1 MIGRRRSQKHP
12 RTRIVFVTDLHGSE
26 RCFRKWLNSARVLEA
41 DCLVMGGDLTGKS
54 LVPLV
59 ETSEGWRAERG
70 ADVALA
76 RDEEQLAELRKRIR
90 AGGGY
95 DVLVSG
101 AEQERLAGDGE
112 LREELFQRRM
122 REVLRGWVE
131 LAEERLPATETPA
144 FFMLGNDDD
153 ESLLADVG
161 GSDVLRYVENEVCE
175 LPGGHE
181 MISFGYSTP
190 TPWDTPREMSEEEL
204 GEAIGRLS
212 GQLADPRRAVFNLH
226 CPPRDTNLDQAPVL
240 DDELRPKLGPAGTVT
255 GSVGSSAVR
264 EAIERDQPLLALHGH
279 VHECPAVEP
288 LGSTLCV
295 NAGSEYQDGVLRAAI
310 IDLEA
315 DGVRQWQLISS

>member
-1 MIGRRRSQKHP
+1 VIRRRRSRKGP
-12 RTRIVFVTDLHGSE
+12 RTRLVFVTDLHGSE
-26 RCFRKWLNSARVLEA
+26 SCFRKWVNSARVLEA

-70 ADVALA
+70 GTTALA
-76 RDEEQLAELRKRIR
+76 RDDAELAELRKRIR

-95 DVLVSG
+95 DVLVSA
-101 AEQERLAGDGE
+101 AEHEQLSSDPQ

-131 LAEERLPATETPA
+131 VAEERLPATGTPA

-161 GSDVLRYVENEVCE
+161 GSEILRYVENEVCE

-190 TPWDTPREMSEEEL
+190 TPWDTPREMSEEQL
-204 GEAIGRLS
+204 GEAIGRLA
-212 GQLADPRRAVFNLH
+212 GELTDPRRAVFNLH

-240 DDELRPKLGPAGTVT
+240 DEELRPKLGAVSTLT

-264 EAIERDQPLLALHGH
+264 EAIERDQPLLGLHGH
-279 VHECPAVEP
+279 VHECPAVER
-288 LGSTLCV
+288 LGPTLCV
-295 NAGSEYQDGVLRAAI
+295 NAGSEYQDGILRAAI

-315 DGVRQWQLISS
+315 DRVRQWQLISS

>member
-1 MIGRRRSQKHP
+1 VIGRRRSRKRP

-26 RCFRKWLNSARVLEA
+26 TCFRKWLNSASVLGA

-70 ADVALA
+70 GNSALA
-76 RDEEQLAELRKRIR
+76 RDDEELAKLRKRIR

-95 DVLVSG
+95 DVLVSA

-122 REVLRGWVE
+122 REVLRSWVE
-131 LAEERLPATETPA
+131 LAEERLPATGTPA
-144 FFMLGNDDD
+144 VFMLGNDDD

-161 GSDVLRYVENEVCE
+161 GSEVLRYVENEVCE

-190 TPWDTPREMSEEEL
+190 TPWNTPREMSEEEL

-212 GQLADPRRAVFNLH
+212 GQLADPRRAIFNLH

-240 DDELRPKLGPAGTVT
+240 DEELRPKLGPAGTIT
-255 GSVGSSAVR
+255 GSVGSNAVR

-279 VHECPAVEP
+279 VHECPAVER
-288 LGSTLCV
+288 LGSSLCV

>member
-1 MIGRRRSQKHP
+1 MIGRRRSRKGP

-26 RCFRKWLNSARVLEA
+26 ACFRKWLNSARVLEA

-54 LVPLV
+54 LVPIV
-59 ETSEGWRAERG
+59 ETGDGWRAERG
-70 ADVALA
+70 GTTALA
-76 RDEEQLAELRKRIR
+76 RDEEELAELRKRIR
-90 AGGGY
+90 ASGGY

-101 AEQERLAGDGE
+101 EQHEQLARDGR
-112 LREELFQRRM
+112 LREQLFQRRM
-122 REVLRGWVE
+122 REILRSWVE
-131 LAEERLPATETPA
+131 LAEERLPATGTPA

-153 ESLLADVG
+153 ESLLSDVG

-190 TPWDTPREMSEEEL
+190 TPWDTPREMSEDEL
-204 GEAIGRLS
+204 GEAIRALS
-212 GQLADPRRAVFNLH
+212 GQLSDPGRAVFNLH
-226 CPPRDTNLDQAPVL
+226 CPPRDTHLDQAPVL
-240 DDELRPKLGPAGTVT
+240 DEELRPKLGAAGTLT

-264 EAIERDQPLLALHGH
+264 EAIERDQPLVGLHGH
-279 VHECPAVEP
+279 VHECPAAER
-288 LGSTLCV
+288 LGTTLCV

-315 DGVRQWQLISS
+315 DRVRQWQLISS